1 VQELLDLTQVTAFS
15 FVHKESLLLIDKFF
29 ILAKEHGII
38 NINNSHDQF
47 GAFSAHED
55 PGI

>member
-1 VQELLDLTQVTAFS
+1 MAFP
-15 FVHKESLLLIDKFF
+15 FVHKESFFLINKFF
-29 ILAKEHGII
+29 ILAEEHSVI